1 MNVLPKNTQLGQL
14 KFFEIYEDFLGPK
27 CFSVKNDLDNLYLVY
42 WSGDYDDGECT
53 HWIYVPV
60 SAKILDGL
68 LREEHTFH
76 NVFVKSKIKILVATY
91 SEESK
96 KKTIVSYLNN
106 SDLKKVNLP
115 PESFS
120 IDYEDVKS
128 IAPESKWD
136 FNLKIAKRTAKHS
149 SPSSTAVTHILEAFR
164 DIVEP
169 LMKGQSKND
178 PTLHPLTA
186 KHGSFDVKLGASDKE
201 RAIVALELL
210 GMLLEDIDLIEERL
224 KQIELDPHRL
234 KDLLDIVNLH
244 SLELTLK
251 AKTSSI
257 LDNPVVINSSKL
269 LPVIKK
275 LEEMSL
281 TFIDSHKVPQA
292 NDLDRLIFIVKHRIN
307 GGELIHEQIPGLT
320 SSRQVR
326 YYTHAA
332 QCLGL
337 LNSNLTPSAPGRIL
351 SLKLSKAA
359 QYQFLADRVESS
371 DFGWAWMNWAKV
383 SNISELD
390 PNSAEAFIRESVKGL
405 KRGTIPRRASTL
417 NSWIT
422 VLKEY
427 RRDYDEPSEE
437 QKSDELVN

>member
-1 MNVLPKNTQLGQL
+1 MNVLPKNTQLGRL
-14 KFFEIYEDFLGPK
+14 RFFEIYENFLGPK
-27 CFSVKNDLDNLYLVY
+27 CFSVINELENLFLVY
-42 WSGDYDDGECT
+42 WSGDYDEGECT
-53 HWIYVPV
+53 KWIYVPV
-60 SAKILDGL
+60 SQKILDEL
-68 LREEHTFH
+68 LREENNLH
-76 NVFVKSKIKILVATY
+76 NIFKKSKLKILVSNYSDKTKETSVTY
-91 SEESK
+91 LSHNEL
-96 KKTIVSYLNN
+96 KT
-106 SDLKKVNLP
+106 VNLP
-115 PESFS
+115 PTDFS
-120 IDYEDVKS
+120 IDLEEIVS

-136 FNLKIAKRTAKHS
+136 FNLKIAKRTDKHS
-149 SPSSTAVTHILEAFR
+149 SPSSNAVTDILEAFG
-164 DIVEP
+164 DIVES
-169 LMKGQSKND
+169 LMKGHSKNE

-201 RAIVALELL
+201 RAIVALGLL
-210 GMLLEDIDLIEERL
+210 GDLLEDIDLIEERL
-224 KQIELDPHRL
+224 KKIELDPYRL

-251 AKTSSI
+251 AKTSSV
-257 LDNPVVINSSKL
+257 LENPIVINSSKL

-275 LEEMSL
+275 LEDMSL
-281 TFIDSHKVPQA
+281 TFIDSQKIPQA
-292 NDLDRLIFIVKHRIN
+292 NDLDRLISIVQHRIN

-320 SSRQVR
+320 STRQVR

-337 LNSNLTPSAPGRIL
+337 LNNNLTPSAPGRIL
-351 SLKLSKAA
+351 SLKSSKVAK
-359 QYQFLADRVESS
+359 YQFLADRVESS

-390 PNSAEAFIRESVKGL
+390 PNTAETFIRECVKGL

-427 RRDYDEPSEE
+427 RREYDEPSKE
-437 QKSDELVN
+437 QNHDELIN